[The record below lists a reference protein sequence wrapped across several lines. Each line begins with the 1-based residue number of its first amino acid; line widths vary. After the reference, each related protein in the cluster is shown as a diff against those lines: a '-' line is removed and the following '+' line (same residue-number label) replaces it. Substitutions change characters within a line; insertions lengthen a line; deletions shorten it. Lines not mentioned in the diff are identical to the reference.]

1 MFSSDLS
8 AFISWKGGRRARP
21 GTGEN
26 LRYFYSLMERARESL
41 GSSGDWQT
49 GLRYGATVS
58 GRGWCRGNHWCITG
72 RVSKKKG
79 VQVTIITSWR
89 VAKWINYLDFFLSCT
104 ELFHALTWKSQIRR
118 FQLRLWSLKLI
129 SAHFMREQ
137 SSACPFWDTK
147 NEKSKV
153 IARPSYLKIKDSEMQ

>member
-79 VQVTIITSWR
+79 VQDTIITSWR
-89 VAKWINYLDFFLSCT
+89 VAKWINYLEFFLSCT
-104 ELFHALTWKSQIRR
+104 ELFHVWAIIGLSFLGHQKWKIDGHCSSELFENKRQWDAVRNEADTLTRTDE
-118 FQLRLWSLKLI
+118 
-129 SAHFMREQ
+129 M
-137 SSACPFWDTK
+137 DTVWRK
-147 NEKSKV
+147 RQE
-153 IARPSYLKIKDSEMQ
+153 P